1 MLQRFIPGVPG
12 VKADVAQQMVVETHQ
27 RLTLRTAGRPEAGE
41 TRETREKWR
50 PECGVAGE

>member
-41 TRETREKWR
+41 TRETREKGR